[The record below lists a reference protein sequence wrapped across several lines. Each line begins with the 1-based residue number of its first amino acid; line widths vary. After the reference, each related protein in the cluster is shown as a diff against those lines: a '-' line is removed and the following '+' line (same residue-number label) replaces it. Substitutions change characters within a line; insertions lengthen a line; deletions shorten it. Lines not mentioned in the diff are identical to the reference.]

1 MLKNSRGSIFSAI
14 TLVLGATFI
23 VGCSSNTRI
32 DDAANDAQRAL
43 ETAQEARDLAQEA
56 LQTANAARQSS
67 DAAQACCAEN
77 RDALERAM
85 ERMQQK

>member
-1 MLKNSRGSIFSAI
+1 MLKSARDSIFSAT
-14 TLVLGATFI
+14 TLALGASLLI
-23 VGCSSNTRI
+23 GCASNTRI

-56 LQTANAARQSS
+56 LQTANEARQSA

-77 RDALERAM
+77 RDALQRAM

>member
-1 MLKNSRGSIFSAI
+1 MLNNARGSILSAV
-14 TLVLGATFI
+14 TLALGAALMT
-23 VGCSSNTRI
+23 GCASNARI
-32 DDAANDAQRAL
+32 DEAASDAQRAL

-56 LQTANAARQSS
+56 LRTANAASQSA

-85 ERMQQK
+85 ERMQRK